1 MSTHAG
7 LLSSGLSLF
16 LSQCLAASQHCHLHL
31 SSLRVTDTLVM
42 AVRTFTQPSSLE
54 DKLVKASKMSGS
66 EANDTTRSL
75 ENAKNSTQSHS
86 AEAQAPLASH
96 TNPNSRPGITFA
108 HEDSLP
114 KLPIPEL
121 DSSCKKYIAA
131 LKPLQS
137 PKEHSDTVHSVE
149 DFLKTDGPVLQEKL
163 KKYAS
168 GKNNYI
174 EQFCKYMPCISDD
187 RSDQY

>member
-1 MSTHAG
+1 
-7 LLSSGLSLF
+7 
-16 LSQCLAASQHCHLHL
+16 
-31 SSLRVTDTLVM
+31 M
-42 AVRTFTQPSSLE
+42 AVRTFTHPSSLE
-54 DKLVKASKMSGS
+54 DTLVKASKMPGS
-66 EANDTTRSL
+66 EENGPTRSI
-75 ENAKNSTQSHS
+75 ESAKNSTQSFPS
-86 AEAQAPLASH
+86 EAQAPLASH
-96 TNPNSRPGITFA
+96 TNPNSKPGITFA

-137 PKEHSDTVHSVE
+137 GKEHSDTVHSVN

-168 GKNNYI
+168 GKANYI
-174 EQFCKYMPCISDD
+174 EQFCKYLRCTLAHYQSLVSGFRG
-187 RSDQY
+187 RSMIDVRKCHPFRSSTY

>member
-1 MSTHAG
+1 
-7 LLSSGLSLF
+7 
-16 LSQCLAASQHCHLHL
+16 
-31 SSLRVTDTLVM
+31 
-42 AVRTFTQPSSLE
+42 
-54 DKLVKASKMSGS
+54 MSGS
-66 EANDTTRSL
+66 DENGTTRSI
-75 ENAKNSTQSHS
+75 ESAKNSTESYPS
-86 AEAQAPLASH
+86 EAQAPLASH

-137 PKEHSDTVHSVE
+137 GKEHSDTVHSVN

-168 GKNNYI
+168 GKANYI
-174 EQFCKYMPCISDD
+174 EQFCKYLQCILAYYQQSSERFLRPFMIDVRECHRYL
-187 RSDQY
+187 RSTR

>member
-1 MSTHAG
+1 
-7 LLSSGLSLF
+7 
-16 LSQCLAASQHCHLHL
+16 
-31 SSLRVTDTLVM
+31 
-42 AVRTFTQPSSLE
+42 
-54 DKLVKASKMSGS
+54 MSGS
-66 EANDTTRSL
+66 EENGTTRSA
-75 ENAKNSTQSHS
+75 ESAKNSTQSFPS
-86 AEAQAPLASH
+86 EAQAPLASH

-108 HEDSLP
+108 HEDNLP

-137 PKEHSDTVHSVE
+137 GKEHSDTVHSVD

-168 GKNNYI
+168 GKANYI
-174 EQFCKYMPCISDD
+174 EQFCKYLQCTLTYYQKSSVRDLRPLHD
-187 RSDQY
+187 RRSRGHPYLRSLR

>member
-1 MSTHAG
+1 
-7 LLSSGLSLF
+7 
-16 LSQCLAASQHCHLHL
+16 
-31 SSLRVTDTLVM
+31 M
-42 AVRTFTQPSSLE
+42 AVRTFTRPSSLE
-54 DKLVKASKMSGS
+54 DTLIKAVNMSGTDGKDAIRS
-66 EANDTTRSL
+66 EAS
-75 ENAKNSTQSHS
+75 AKESTQSYS
-86 AEAQAPLASH
+86 SEAQAPLASH

-137 PKEHSDTVHSVE
+137 GKEHNDTVHSVH
-149 DFLKTDGPVLQEKL
+149 DFLKADGPVLQEKL

-168 GKNNYI
+168 GKANYI
-174 EQFCKYMPCISDD
+174 EQFCKYTKDIYAVFWAALRPSLLDEFPLD
-187 RSDQY
+187 TTNADLF